1 MYFVVLLKNLT
12 VGAVSELLSVLV
24 KFPYILCLANDF
36 GHILSQSRGQG
47 RCGQILSIAAVICLM
62 GYCCWRHRVQRSLVW
77 INELLILSLTLKN
90 VYTCRLA
97 WLISPVGSL
106 WIYCKRFLR
115 FLSDRDRLCCSPFW
129 KSITASHI
137 LAGARH
143 VARRVTEAQ
152 SANLASPHGLL
163 VCGI

>member
-36 GHILSQSRGQG
+36 DLILSQSRGQG

-62 GYCCWRHRVQRSLVW
+62 GYCCWRHKVQRSLVW

-97 WLISPVGSL
+97 WLISPMGSL
-106 WIYCKRFLR
+106 WICCKRFLR
-115 FLSDRDRLCCSPFW
+115 PDRLCCSPFW
-129 KSITASHI
+129 KSITASYT
-137 LAGARH
+137 LASARH
-143 VARRVTEAQ
+143 VARGATEAHPQ
-152 SANLASPHGLL
+152 GL
-163 VCGI
+163 VCGK

>member
-36 GHILSQSRGQG
+36 DLILSQSRGQG

-62 GYCCWRHRVQRSLVW
+62 GYCCWRHKVQRSLVW

-97 WLISPVGSL
+97 WLISPMGSL
-106 WIYCKRFLR
+106 WIYCKGFLC
-115 FLSDRDRLCCSPFW
+115 FLPDPDRLCCSPFW
-129 KSITASHI
+129 KSITA
-137 LAGARH
+137 
-143 VARRVTEAQ
+143 RVTEGRPKREV
-152 SANLASPHGLL
+152 ASKKKDKGGYLYH
-163 VCGI
+163 VT